1 MDIKSIFT
9 ILKKGLLLL
18 ILFYSKLGKPVFF
31 FKINYI
37 NQQVH
42 LFDISLAVFCITFNF
57 FFLIMNNSFNS
68 FPSLCK

>member
-1 MDIKSIFT
+1 MDNIYIFT

-18 ILFYSKLGKPVFF
+18 ILFYSKLGKPVVFF

-42 LFDISLAVFCITFNF
+42 LFDISLAVFCITFN
-57 FFLIMNNSFNS
+57 LKKKMNNSFNK